1 MIKSLPLKPEDSEEM
16 EEGEGKQQQQPHQL
30 QVQHHQ
36 QLKQQ
41 HKKEDEQ
48 QQHEE
53 QQRQQQRHQRKQHQE
68 EVVEQHQHQNEQQS
82 QHQQHKQQ
90 QEEYD
95 PRARVVSNHLI
106 LRRIFAHLPGAAAL
120 SRCARVLPLGTEW
133 GAAAAAAAED
143 RGRAAPALFCCY
155 KNGDGPVV
163 EENGKGEEEE
173 EEENS
178 KRRQRLRRALRDF
191 SEVLPFLPGLAVCS
205 SSVLASELSSLWPY
219 CPVVPVCPTWN
230 YVPGKLGD
238 GSGKYSALLFPRR
251 GDVQYVPFQLR
262 ESDALATGKPILPSI
277 LKERQSTKDIKALLV
292 FARVKEE
299 EEEEEISFHSPPR
312 LRWSTPLWLERL
324 LREVDVATG
333 GGPVPLAGHEAKF
346 PSSVDKSVIA
356 HGVLFLGPGV
366 EAASA
371 ASIGCSEE
379 DVSRAIGAMEEMGEG
394 GGHKLCALGFGS
406 PMWTLAPFYSDPS
419 DPRFRADAKTIS
431 KVALLDV
438 LVKRFPG

>member
-1 MIKSLPLKPEDSEEM
+1 MIKSLPPKPEDSEEM

-41 HKKEDEQ
+41 HKEDEQQ

-53 QQRQQQRHQRKQHQE
+53 QQQQQQRQQRKHHHQ
-68 EVVEQHQHQNEQQS
+68 QQK
-82 QHQQHKQQ
+82 HQQHKQQ

-120 SRCARVLPLGTEW
+120 SRCARVLPRGTEW

-143 RGRAAPALFCCY
+143 RGRRAAPALFCCY

-251 GDVQYVPFQLR
+251 GDVQYVPFQLH
-262 ESDALATGKPILPSI
+262 ESDALAGKPILPSI
-277 LKERQSTKDIKALLV
+277 LEERQSTKDIKTLLV
-292 FARVKEE
+292 FARAKEE

-324 LREVDVATG
+324 LREVDGATG

-356 HGVLFLGPGV
+356 HGVLFLGPGL

-371 ASIGCSEE
+371 ASIGCNEE
-379 DVSRAIGAMEEMGEG
+379 DVSRAIGAMEETGEG
-394 GGHKLCALGFGS
+394 GGGKLCALGFGI
-406 PMWTLAPFYSDPS
+406 PMWTLSPFYSDPS